1 MSCSICKERLERKC
15 NRLQC
20 HDCEEW
26 FHKACVTLD
35 LGIIEKLKEG
45 KTVWS
50 CEDCCADEE
59 TVKTQTTTAPGRN
72 TGGVSLEDIMAKLN
86 CIEDKHKRLLQK
98 FENQLKINCEL
109 NNEIKFLKDEV
120 QNLKKMRAMDIGTV
134 TSEVNE
140 RIHKSRNIII
150 TNLPESNDTNLS
162 LRIKHDTELVA
173 SLLNHADISSHE
185 IVKNVRLGKK
195 GNKDRL
201 TRVVLSSREVA
212 LKVLKKKR
220 TIIDSSRQKIS
231 LFADQTDL
239 QRSQYNDTRRELK
252 RRLESGE
259 KDLVIKFARGVPEIV
274 QATQNDDR
282 GTQEN

>member
-1 MSCSICKERLERKC
+1 M
-15 NRLQC
+15 
-20 HDCEEW
+20 
-26 FHKACVTLD
+26 
-35 LGIIEKLKEG
+35 
-45 KTVWS
+45 
-50 CEDCCADEE
+50 
-59 TVKTQTTTAPGRN
+59 
-72 TGGVSLEDIMAKLN
+72 
-86 CIEDKHKRLLQK
+86 
-98 FENQLKINCEL
+98 
-109 NNEIKFLKDEV
+109 
-120 QNLKKMRAMDIGTV
+120 
-134 TSEVNE
+134 
-140 RIHKSRNIII
+140 
-150 TNLPESNDTNLS
+150 
-162 LRIKHDTELVA
+162 A
-173 SLLNHADISSHE
+173 SLLNHADVSSHE